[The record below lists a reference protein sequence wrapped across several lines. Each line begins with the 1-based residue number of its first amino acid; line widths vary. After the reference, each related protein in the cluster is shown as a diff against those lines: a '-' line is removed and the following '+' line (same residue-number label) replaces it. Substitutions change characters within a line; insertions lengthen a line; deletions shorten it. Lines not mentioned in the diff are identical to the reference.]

1 MSTGKLKLVVFGIDS
16 ADWRIMQPYLDA
28 GDLPNLAEILE
39 RGSQAALRS
48 TIPPITAVAWPT
60 AFTGTNPGKHGL
72 FGFVLMGKRP
82 GLLSNADRQRPA
94 LWELLSRAGV
104 RVGSFLVPFTFPPD
118 PVNGWMLCG
127 TGGGQSWDERGVQ
140 PVSLYDE
147 LAPILRRYPEEL
159 ATASPKREPEVLLQA
174 WRRLS
179 DWRAALL
186 GHLLERHPV
195 QVLMAVD
202 NAVDVLQH
210 KFLAS
215 RELADEPDMV
225 RWAYR
230 HADRMLGLIR
240 EHTDADTRFLLLSDH
255 GAQPLEGYLDLSAWL
270 CQAGYLRYRTAG
282 NGAGLR
288 RVALRLGS
296 RVWRRVVRKRG
307 ASRLLSAAHA
317 LKLSQLVDWAH
328 TRAFAW
334 PGGGII
340 VNAPDRSPL
349 ATVRAEERG
358 SLAREIAEGIGK
370 VTNPFT
376 GRQDLQ
382 AYLREELYEGP
393 FVENAPDVVVVPQDF
408 ALDVISTAPRS
419 DRVFWTAQDLREAGL
434 GDLVVREGT
443 HRREGILAVAAGGEV
458 RLPPVTDLAAIAP
471 TALSL
476 LGLPIPAG
484 MDGQSLVG
492 GQYADEPSGVTRQ
505 RAGSAGR
512 SAGGAVYTEEEEEE
526 LARRLADLGYL

>member
-1 MSTGKLKLVVFGIDS
+1 MAETRLKLVVYGIDS
-16 ADWRIMQPYLDA
+16 ADWRILQPYLDA
-28 GDLPNLAEILE
+28 GDLPNLAGILE
-39 RGSQAALRS
+39 QGSQATLRS

-94 LWELLSRAGV
+94 LWQLVSRAGL

-127 TGGGQSWDERGVQ
+127 TGGGQSWDERAVQ

-147 LAPILRRYPEEL
+147 LAPILRRYPEEVV
-159 ATASPKREPEVLLQA
+159 TASPKREPQVLLQA

-186 GHLLERHPV
+186 SHLLERHPV

-210 KFLAS
+210 KFLVS

-240 EHTDADTRFLLLSDH
+240 EHTDADTRFLVLSDH
-255 GAQPLEGYLDLSAWL
+255 GAQRLGGYVDLSAWL

-282 NGAGLR
+282 KAAGLR
-288 RVALRLGS
+288 RVALSLGG
-296 RVWRRVVRKRG
+296 RVWRRAVRRRS
-307 ASRLLSAAHA
+307 ASRFLSAAHA

-328 TRAFAW
+328 TRAFGW

-340 VNAPDRSPL
+340 INAPDRSPRW
-349 ATVRAEERG
+349 TVRDEERE
-358 SLAREIAEGIGK
+358 SLAREIAAGLSE

-376 GRQDLQ
+376 GRQDFQ

-393 FVENAPDVVVVPQDF
+393 FVENAPDVVAVPQDF
-408 ALDVISTAPRS
+408 ALDVVSTAPRS
-419 DRVFWTAQDLREAGL
+419 DQVFWTAGELREAGL

-443 HRREGILAVAAGGEV
+443 HRRDGILAVAGGGEV
-458 RLPPVTDLAAIAP
+458 DLPPVTDLAAVAP
-471 TALSL
+471 TAMGL
-476 LGLPIPAG
+476 LDLQIPVGL
-484 MDGQSLVG
+484 DGQSLVG
-492 GQYADEPSGVTRQ
+492 GQYAEEPSGLTQQ
-505 RAGSAGR
+505 RAGSGGR
-512 SAGGAVYTEEEEEE
+512 SAGGAVYTAEEEEE